1 MGIQDFLFGTPDQEG
16 QLDPETKAA
25 RNFLLNR
32 MMQLQSAGPVNVPTY
47 VAQTPQFATAGQN
60 QLLAA
65 LGMDQITTPSMPT
78 TDVGGVTAYTSMPL
92 QTQMEQDFA
101 KRAPAQYDY
110 LKSFYMD
117 PVTGEMGIRAYNP
130 DVMGL
135 DAGGMPT
142 GGGDSGYVP
151 SGPADLNA
159 QLGRSPYDLFGYLT
173 SYLKGGVNNPIENP
187 TEKQMRDATPPNM
200 TYDPTGSKYIGKP
213 ISELV
218 STPKPVYRPRTPA
231 APNRSSSSSTPSFKD
246 TVSQVK
252 SDIKA
257 GWDKVKSIFGA

>member
-1 MGIQDFLFGTPDQEG
+1 MQWLTDALFGTPDQTG

-32 MMQLQSAGPVNVPTY
+32 MLQLQSAGPVNVPTY

-78 TDVGGVTAYTSMPL
+78 TDVGGMTAYTSMPL
-92 QTQMEQDFA
+92 QTSMEQDFA
-101 KRAPAQYDY
+101 RRAPAQYDY

-117 PVTGEMGIRAYNP
+117 PVTGQMGSRAYSTY
-130 DVMGL
+130 VMGL
-135 DAGGMPT
+135 DAGGMST
-142 GGGDSGYVP
+142 GGGATGYVP
-151 SGPADLNA
+151 PAPADLNA
-159 QLGRSPYDLFGYLT
+159 QLGRSPYDFGGYLS
-173 SYLKGGVNNPIENP
+173 SYLSGGVNNPIENP
-187 TEKQMRDATPPNM
+187 TEQQMRDATPPNM
-200 TYDPTGSKYIGKP
+200 TYDRDRNVYVGNP
-213 ISELV
+213 ISQLK
-218 STPKPVYRPRTPA
+218 STPKPVYRPGTKA
-231 APNRSSSSSTPSFKD
+231 APSRPKSTPTFKD
-246 TVSQVK
+246 TASQVK